1 MATEE
6 EKVNTEL
13 YKLVLP
19 EQKIADIG
27 SAVERRGT
35 VMEENAFYDQFKVP
49 GTVLELFKRMLD
61 THNAQTDLITAA
73 LEKISDP
80 SKVGDEFAYLGN
92 EAVEGDA
99 AFTLKNRVLQLDKSL
114 KGAEVSG
121 EQARMLIL
129 ASNHNIK
136 RTYLYNSGFNIVL
149 RGPSLTEMNLL
160 YNRLQEDMDTYGRM
174 FGSLFYMY
182 SDIKIK
188 AVIWDFIHQLVIG
201 SNLNKWDKG
210 NRLRD
215 NISFND
221 YMPIMLAVATL
232 MYKEGY
238 DFVHPC
244 PSCEY
249 VSQSKIDLN
258 LLQLT
263 DFNRLPL
270 EILKELSVGKEV
282 TPADVSSYKKGLKQH
297 TPFKIG
303 RYLIN
308 RRIPSIGDYLDQGTA
323 FNEQLYAAV
332 YEIKESNIIDQYLKF
347 NYSRIFEPW
356 IASIEII
363 DEASQ
368 ETSFKLIERDAIGI
382 ALTELQNS
390 DDRDVFIKEM
400 NDYITGS
407 SLTNIGYLATPCE
420 CCGTVPTNITN
431 GFVPFDVQSSFFTM
445 LVMRLIQVD

>member
-6 EKVNTEL
+6 NVNTDI

-19 EQKIADIG
+19 EQTPQDLGDAIN
-27 SAVERRGT
+27 RRGA
-35 VMEENAFYDQFKVP
+35 VMDETEFYDQFNKP
-49 GTVLELFKRMLD
+49 GTILELFKRMID
-61 THNAQTDLITAA
+61 THNAQTDFISAA
-73 LEKISDP
+73 LGKIKDP
-80 SKVGDEFAYLGN
+80 SKVGDEFAYLAN
-92 EAVEGDA
+92 DAVEGDA

-136 RTYLYNSGFNIVL
+136 RVYLYNSGFNIVL

-188 AVIWDFIHQLVIG
+188 SIIWDFIHNLVIG

-221 YMPIMLAVATL
+221 YMPILLSVATL

-238 DFVHPC
+238 DFVHAC
-244 PSCEY
+244 TSCEF
-249 VSQSKIDLN
+249 VSTTKIDLN

-263 DFNRLPL
+263 DFSRIPF
-270 EILKELSVGKEV
+270 ETLKELASGKEI
-282 TPADVSSYKKGLKQH
+282 TPDDVSRYKKGLKQN
-297 TPFKIG
+297 TPLIVGK
-303 RYLIN
+303 YQIN
-308 RRIPSIGDYLDQGTA
+308 RRIPSIGDYLDTGNT
-323 FNEQLYAAV
+323 FNEQLYSAV
-332 YEIKESNIIDQYLKF
+332 YEIKEENIIDQYLKF

-356 IASIEII
+356 ISSIEIL
-363 DEASQ
+363 DDVSKEV
-368 ETSFKLIERDAIGI
+368 SFKLIDREAIGI

-390 DDRDVFIKEM
+390 ELRDEFINQM
-400 NDYITGS
+400 NEYIQES
-407 SLTNIGYLATPCE
+407 SITNIGYLATACE
-420 CCGTVPTNITN
+420 CCSVVPTNTVN

-445 LVMRLIQVD
+445 LVMRLIQVN